1 MKSKTILIGV
11 IVVLIGV
18 VGYLAFRPA
27 AGGGTK
33 NVGSEE
39 AQREIA
45 TGAQI
50 IDVRTP
56 GEFQLAHI
64 PGAINVPLDELEGR
78 AASWDKNATYV
89 VYCQTGSR
97 SATAVGIME
106 KLGFGSI
113 VHLSQGLSVWS
124 GDLEQGAS
132 SGGSTFD
139 TAGKPLLVE
148 FFTNT

>member
-1 MKSKTILIGV
+1 MKSKTILIIV
-11 IVVLIGV
+11 ILALVGV

-27 AGGGTK
+27 DGGGTK
-33 NVGSEE
+33 NVDSEGTKR
-39 AQREIA
+39 AIDG
-45 TGAQI
+45 GAQI

-78 AASWDKNATYV
+78 AGAWDKNATYV

-97 SATAVGIME
+97 SATAVGILE
-106 KLGFGSI
+106 RLGFGSI
-113 VHLSQGLSVWS
+113 VHLTQGLTVWT

-132 SGGSTFD
+132 SGDSSFD
-139 TAGKPLLVE
+139 TDGKPLLVE